1 MHIAEL
7 KSENFRNLGKQ
18 TLTFHPHVNLIT
30 GDNGAGKT
38 ALLEALYTLG
48 RGKSFRENQT
58 RHIIAHDES
67 QFRLI
72 ATLAQHGQTRRLG
85 MEKSAREHRLRLDGE
100 DLKHLSQL
108 AALLPIEII
117 NADNFALIDQGPE
130 HRRRFADY
138 GLFYAEPRFL
148 PAWQRYQYALK
159 NRNAALRADWPDAQ
173 IRPFHKLLAEHAA
186 TIDQYRRAYL
196 AELEHTLNHY
206 HAELGGLDPIRIHY
220 QRGWAAE
227 HDLADLLDRH
237 LARDRQL
244 KHTRDGIHR
253 SDLRFYSGER
263 DIAHHYSRGQ
273 QKTLMA
279 ALILAQS
286 QHIARHF
293 GQHPIMLVD
302 DISAELDPARRHM
315 LLDFLIASG
324 AQIFITQIRDHSP
337 LAIPCAHR
345 RYRIDHGHIEAENSC
360 KPEPGST

>member
-1 MHIAEL
+1 MHIATL
-7 KSENFRNLGKQ
+7 HSENFRNLASQ
-18 TLTFHPHVNLIT
+18 TLAFHPHVNLIC

-58 RHIIAHDES
+58 RHIIRHDEA

-72 ATLAQHGQTRRLG
+72 ATLAQNGQMRRLG
-85 MEKSAREHRLRLDGE
+85 MEKSAREHRLRVDGE
-100 DLKHLSQL
+100 DLKNLSHL
-108 AALLPIEII
+108 ARLLPVEII

-173 IRPFHKLLAEHAA
+173 IRPWHKLMAEHADA
-186 TIDQYRRAYL
+186 IDQYRRAYL
-196 AELEHTLNHY
+196 ADLERTLNHF
-206 HAELGGLDPIRIHY
+206 HAELGGLDTIRIHY
-220 QRGWAAE
+220 QRGWAQDS
-227 HDLADLLDRH
+227 HLADLLDRH
-237 LARDRQL
+237 LARDRHL

-253 SDLRFYSGER
+253 SDLRFYAGER

-286 QHIARHF
+286 QHIALHF
-293 GQHPIMLVD
+293 GHHPVMLVD
-302 DISAELDPARRHM
+302 DISAELDPERRHM
-315 LLDFLIASG
+315 LLGFLIASG
-324 AQIFITQIRDHSP
+324 AQIFITQIRDNNP
-337 LAIPCAHR
+337 LAIPCAHQ
-345 RYRIDHGHIEAENSC
+345 RYHIAHGHITADSA
-360 KPEPGST
+360 

>member
-7 KSENFRNLGKQ
+7 RCEHFRNLSAQ
-18 TLTFHPHVNLIT
+18 THTFHPHVNLIS

-58 RHIIAHDES
+58 RHIITHNQT

-72 ATLAQHGQTRRLG
+72 ATLTHNKHTRRLG
-85 MEKSAREHRLRLDGE
+85 MEKSPREHRLRLDGE
-100 DLKHLSQL
+100 DIKHLSHL
-108 AALLPIEII
+108 AKLLPVEII

-130 HRRRFADY
+130 HRRRFTDY

-173 IRPFHKLLAEHAA
+173 IRPWHKLMAEHATA
-186 TIDQYRRAYL
+186 IDHYRRSYL
-196 AELEHTLNHY
+196 ENLERTLNRY
-206 HAELGGLDPIRIHY
+206 HADLGGLDPIRLHY
-220 QRGWAAE
+220 QRGWSQE

-237 LARDRQL
+237 LPRDRQL

-253 SDLRFYSGER
+253 SDLRFYAHER

-286 QHIARHF
+286 QHIARHY
-293 GQHPIMLVD
+293 GHHPVMLID
-302 DISAELDPARRHM
+302 DISAELDPERRHM
-315 LLDFLIASG
+315 LLGFLIDSG
-324 AQIFITQIRDHSP
+324 AQIFITQIRDNHP
-337 LAIPCAHR
+337 LAIPCAHQ
-345 RYRIDHGHIEAENSC
+345 RYHIAHGTLSAEN
-360 KPEPGST
+360 PHNDT